1 MIKHKSIILTLAMTL
16 CSLGIWAATP
26 GVTLLFTNGNKASFA
41 FASRPVITMNGDE
54 LTVTVADKSAANY
67 QFADVQRFYFEDDV
81 VETGIA
87 QVEGAVADVH
97 PVFGYNDGM
106 VTVSGMAAGERIAVA
121 TVNGSLV
128 KAAKADNAGNACI
141 DLTGEATG
149 IYVISTGNGVSFKL
163 LKK

>member
-1 MIKHKSIILTLAMTL
+1 MIKKKSIILSFAMML
-16 CSLGIWAATP
+16 SSLGIGAATP

-41 FASRPVITMNGDE
+41 FASKPVIAMNGNE

-81 VETGIA
+81 VETGVA
-87 QVEGAVADVH
+87 KVEGAVATQH
-97 PVFGYNDGM
+97 PVFGYNDGV
-106 VTVSGMAAGERIAVA
+106 VTVSGMAAGEHITVA

-128 KAAKADNAGNACI
+128 KAAKADNAGNTSL
-141 DLTGEATG
+141 DLTGEPTG
-149 IYVISTGNGVSFKL
+149 IYVVSTTSGVSFKL